1 MMGRCMPP
9 PSIYIPWNQ
18 RERRCSP
25 ARDLIVRTANDEM
38 NQDIVDVVDGTI
50 CTCGDKDGCN
60 DPRGEKNRPQTQH
73 GHSMAG

>member
-1 MMGRCMPP
+1 M
-9 PSIYIPWNQ
+9 
-18 RERRCSP
+18 
-25 ARDLIVRTANDEM
+25 RTANDEM

-60 DPRGEKNRPQTQH
+60 DPRGERNRPQTQH